1 MRLAGASNIG
11 ISRIKLVE
19 RTIMVKRLRLRP
31 DPAQNIDIFGAAAI
45 STRMV
50 GVVAVLCL
58 ISLTPARD
66 DVNRKTPT
74 AKLIERG

>member
-11 ISRIKLVE
+11 ISRIELVE
-19 RTIMVKRLRLRP
+19 STVMVKRLRFSP
-31 DPAQNIDIFGAAAI
+31 DPAQDIDIFGAAAI
-45 STRMV
+45 STRMI

-58 ISLTPARD
+58 IRLTPARD

-74 AKLIERG
+74 TKLIKRR